1 MVKSKNALECL
12 RTPSCSGFFQTMLLY
27 ISMKNYKNIGCGD
40 FVNINIALNSHAY
53 EENYSFIKEFMK
65 NICFVAL

>member
-40 FVNINIALNSHAY
+40 FVNVNIALNSHTY
-53 EENYSFIKEFMK
+53 EEN
-65 NICFVAL
+65 